1 MSSTNEISATEQAG
15 WQAGL
20 DEGRTQGRTNALI
33 DAAHDGIDFDPNM
46 NMCGRMTHK
55 TIELVFACW
64 DYRRTERVTMRNN
77 ATGLDAIRYAVEKV
91 CNDLPGRKCKGGFI
105 AELILFNAECDSLE
119 CRDDDCRYEE
129 WLGEMLVSARIVDM
143 IPAGTI
149 ADALED

>member
-1 MSSTNEISATEQAG
+1 MSSTHEISAAEQAG

-20 DEGRTQGRTNALI
+20 DEGRAQGRTNALI

-64 DYRRTERVTMRNN
+64 EYRRTERVTMRNN

-91 CNDLPGRKCKGGFI
+91 YEDLPGKQYDVGFM
-105 AELILFNAECDSLE
+105 AELFLFNAAG
-119 CRDDDCRYEE
+119 DDLQCVDEDCRYEE